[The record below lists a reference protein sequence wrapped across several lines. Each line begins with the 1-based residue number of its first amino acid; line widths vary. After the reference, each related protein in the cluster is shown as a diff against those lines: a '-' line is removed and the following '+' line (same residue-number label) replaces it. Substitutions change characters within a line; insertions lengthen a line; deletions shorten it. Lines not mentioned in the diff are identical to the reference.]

1 MIFCS
6 LSGTHPANGILNDN
20 ARGKTIVGN
29 VYERQQN
36 ENSHKVRTIIIN
48 GPRIFFV
55 VAAVIGSLTA
65 TAAVASDTHVYR
77 VELDSELRR
86 LDVSAT
92 FGTPVSD
99 ISARSRSA
107 AQFLED
113 ARRCDDGAPIRIRGR
128 RLITPPGGITCLEYS
143 VDLQGAARAEQ
154 RNHGL
159 HASNAIVSPT
169 VWMWRPRLGGYDEIH
184 VRFDVPQGM
193 RVSVPWEPMSSDDN
207 SYRLRASPQSGSAVA
222 IFGHFESS
230 VVPVAGAEL
239 RVDLPR
245 TREDVALAPTV
256 EWVREAARNVTLA
269 YGRFPNPTARVIVFP
284 MAASPWTSNSPVYFG
299 RVVRDGGETVE
310 LLIDPRK
317 PQEAFYA
324 DWTATHELSHMML
337 PYVRRQQRWLSE
349 GFAQYYQNVLLAR
362 AGRYSQRDAWQKLYD
377 GFERGRASAP
387 TLSPNQ
393 ATGGGERN
401 TRMKIYWSGA
411 ALALMADVELR
422 RRSQGAESL
431 DDVLSR
437 FQNCCLP
444 SQRAWSGKELVA
456 AFDALLDE
464 PVFAGLYRQ
473 YADTA
478 GFPDVRPLLLRLGV
492 SVVNGEVHLEN
503 DAELAEIRATL
514 TAQRYTDR
522 PGK

>member
-1 MIFCS
+1 LRFS
-6 LSGTHPANGILNDN
+6 GLSGTHPARGILNDN
-20 ARGKTIVGN
+20 ARGTTIVGN

-36 ENSHKVRTIIIN
+36 ENGHELRTIIIS
-48 GPRIFFV
+48 RFRVFFV
-55 VAAVIGSLTA
+55 VVALTEGLTA
-65 TAAVASDTHVYR
+65 TAAVANDAHTYR
-77 VELDSELRR
+77 VDVDPELHR
-86 LDVSAT
+86 LDVHAT
-92 FGTPVSD
+92 FRTPVSD

-107 AQFLED
+107 AQFLKD
-113 ARRCDDGAPIRIRGR
+113 ARRCDDGAPIRVRGH
-128 RLITPPGGITCLEYS
+128 RLITPPGGITCLRYS
-143 VDLQGAARAEQ
+143 VDLQGAARAER

-159 HASNAIVSPT
+159 HASNVIVSPT

-184 VRFDVPQGM
+184 VRFDVPEGM
-193 RVSVPWEPMSSDDN
+193 RVSVPWEPVSADDHT
-207 SYRLRASPQSGSAVA
+207 YTLRASPQSGNAVA
-222 IFGHFESS
+222 IFGRFESS
-230 VVPVAGAEL
+230 VVTVAGAAL
-239 RVDLPR
+239 RVDVPR
-245 TREDVALAPTV
+245 TREPVALAPTV
-256 EWVREAARNVTLA
+256 EWVREAARNITLA
-269 YGRFPNPTARVIVFP
+269 YGRFPNPAARVIVFP
-284 MAASPWTSNSPVYFG
+284 MATSPWTSSSPVYFG
-299 RVVRDGGETVE
+299 RVIRDGGETVE

-317 PQEAFYA
+317 PQEAFYT

-337 PYVRRQQRWLSE
+337 PYLRREQRWLSE

-393 ATGGGERN
+393 ATGRGERN

-422 RRSQGAESL
+422 RRSNGAESL
-431 DDVLSR
+431 DDALSR
-437 FQNCCLP
+437 FQTCCLP
-444 SQRAWSGKELVA
+444 SQRAWSGKELVT

-464 PVFAGLYRQ
+464 PVFEGLYRQ

-492 SVVNGEVHLEN
+492 TVVNGEVKLEN
-503 DAELAEIRATL
+503 DAELAEIRAAL
-514 TAQRYTDR
+514 TARRYTDE